1 MRSARSLSA
10 LDSSRAMDWRRT
22 SQGSSSEPSIEAK
35 TLSWSPVSLSGPS
48 ARAASS
54 HASMTTGAAS
64 RGRAR
69 PLLALLSFLASPFRL
84 AILGYSEIWLS
95 VELVVLW
102 PVVFGSIKT
111 GESCG
116 AAAGSFA
123 GFGDSGRVERSI
135 KKG

>member
-1 MRSARSLSA
+1 VRSARSLSA

-95 VELVVLW
+95 VVLW
-102 PVVFGSIKT
+102 PVAFGSIKT

-116 AAAGSFA
+116 AAGSFA